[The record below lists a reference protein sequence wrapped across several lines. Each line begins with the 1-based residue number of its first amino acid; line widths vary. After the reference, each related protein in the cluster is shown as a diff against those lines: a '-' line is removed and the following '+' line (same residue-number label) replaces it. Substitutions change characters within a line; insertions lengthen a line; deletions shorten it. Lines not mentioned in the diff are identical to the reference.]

1 MYIRRHV
8 AFDVM
13 TSSFISKIK
22 AEKPPLNAARIHVL
36 CFDAS
41 SCSNYLFSLSLS
53 LFGEACWTASPD
65 HGQQGLSFL
74 PQLIAV

>member
-22 AEKPPLNAARIHVL
+22 AEKPPLNAARIHAL

-41 SCSNYLFSLSLS
+41 SCSNYLFSLSLW
-53 LFGEACWTASPD
+53 GDACWPVSPD
-65 HGQQGLSFL
+65 HDQQELSFL

>member
-22 AEKPPLNAARIHVL
+22 EEKPPLNAARIHAL
-36 CFDAS
+36 CFDTS

-53 LFGEACWTASPD
+53 LGKPAGLPLQTMASKGFPSS
-65 HGQQGLSFL
+65 HK
-74 PQLIAV
+74 